1 MSEENNENAEAAQ
14 ATETAQPQFG
24 IQRVY
29 LKDVSFEAPGA
40 PQVFSKQWKPDVNL
54 ELNTRTR
61 ALDND
66 LYEVV
71 LTVTVTAKNDGE
83 TAFLIEVQQGGLFGI
98 SGLEQAQMQHTL
110 GAFCPTILFPYARE
124 AIDSLANKGSF
135 PSLMLSPVNFEALF
149 AEQMQKQ
156 AAEAQA
162 ATEAQETH

>member
-1 MSEENNENAEAAQ
+1 MPEENNENAQAQ
-14 ATETAQPQFG
+14 QDAQPQFG

-29 LKDVSFEAPGA
+29 LKDVSFESPGA
-40 PQVFSKQWKPDVNL
+40 PQVFSQQWKPDVNL

-61 ALDND
+61 PLEND

-71 LTVTVTAKNDGE
+71 LTVTVTAKNEGE
-83 TAFLIEVQQGGLFGI
+83 VAFLIEVQQGGLFGI
-98 SGLEQAQMQHTL
+98 SGLEQGQMQHTL

-135 PSLMLSPVNFEALF
+135 PSLMLSPVNFDALF

-162 ATEAQETH
+162 ASEAQETH